1 MTPKISVFLPS
12 YNKGEYVLDA
22 MRAVFAQT
30 RDDWELWI
38 LENSNDC
45 RTHLIVEDEL
55 TRHFGLQDLDE
66 YEWPAVLAENHVHYV
81 RLEGE
86 EIERQ
91 RREKYIT
98 AWLLNVYY
106 PEAEGE
112 YIFYI
117 SDDDLIDPDCFEV
130 MAAELDANPSY
141 YVVYAGIRLVVGTPA
156 GVTGPF
162 PDDGVPARDIRNFPG
177 TVDCKLDGGQIMQRK
192 VCLDSLVP
200 PYFEEAPL
208 GHYSNHADGIYL
220 ERLVGRFAFYPIDRY
235 LITHRRT
242 ELSLWTRAVERG
254 SSD

>member
-38 LENSNDC
+38 LENSNDG
-45 RTHLIVEDEL
+45 RTNLIVEDEL
-55 TRHFGLQDLDE
+55 TRHFGLQECDEEEFLD
-66 YEWPAVLAENHVHYV
+66 VLGANGVHYV

-106 PEAEGE
+106 PEANGE

-117 SDDDLIDPDCFEV
+117 SDDDLIDPECFEV
-130 MAAELDANPSY
+130 MARELDANLNY
-141 YVVYAGIRLVVGTPA
+141 YVVYAGLRVSHPFKPGEVGEFSA
-156 GVTGPF
+156 EL
-162 PDDGVPARDIRNFPG
+162 AAKDIKSFPG
-177 TVDCKLDGGQIMQRK
+177 TADCKMDGGQVMHRK
-192 VCLDSLVP
+192 TCLDALVP
-200 PYFEEAPL
+200 PYFEEINL
-208 GHYSNHADGIYL
+208 GHVANHVDGIFL
-220 ERLVGRFAFYPIDRY
+220 ERLVGRFTFYPIDRY

-242 ELSLWTRAVERG
+242 KISLWTRTVDATPQ
-254 SSD
+254 D